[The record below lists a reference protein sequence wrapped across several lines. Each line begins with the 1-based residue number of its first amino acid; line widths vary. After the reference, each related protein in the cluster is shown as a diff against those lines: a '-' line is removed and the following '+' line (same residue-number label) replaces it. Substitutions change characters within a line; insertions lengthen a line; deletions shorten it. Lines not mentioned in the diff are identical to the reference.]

1 MATTTQQ
8 PPQDTTLEQVL
19 LGLCLE
25 SPDNYEMMTRIV
37 SGDPAAMMFSRR
49 NAEIM
54 QAMTNIVN
62 RRGSIDVS
70 SIRIELTRMGRWSDD
85 DGPEEVM
92 ALYSAASSNRSS
104 SIDAVAGY
112 LGDLHRKRMLLEAC
126 IKAQAAIYDPAIP
139 FEQIAA
145 RHHSDIA
152 AIDTHVTKFE
162 FRAIGEILDGFRH
175 HLQTQQEIIA
185 SGKRDIVGQ
194 PTGSSVVDYHTGGD
208 KAGEL
213 IIVAARPGE
222 GKSTWVLNAAKHGA
236 LIGDAQGVLSL
247 EMDDYMQLGRIVA
260 DAANVPNN
268 HIQQAKL
275 SPEDWASINA
285 VCNDLSKLMI
295 YLDFC
300 PGLDIVALEAKMRY
314 LVRVKGIKRVFI
326 DYLQLMDA
334 PTEKSSKA
342 DRNAYE
348 NFNQKI
354 SKITKRL
361 KQLAG
366 ELGIAVVLL
375 SQMSREVDKR
385 AGEKFPMLSDLRD
398 SGSIEQ
404 DANTVLFLYSPYSY
418 EGTISGYCAKFYPH
432 MNLDDMRRLTLVIIA
447 KQRNGKTFTA
457 PIWNDRKYCR
467 MGDIRQMEMYQRLG
481 MVGLLDENKELMGK
495 LGILSMADATQM
507 TIIPNEVVS
516 RNQNQIEDETESP
529 FFPF

>member
-1 MATTTQQ
+1 MQAPQQ

-25 SPDNYEMMTRIV
+25 SPDNYEQMMRIV

-70 SIRIELTRMGRWSDD
+70 SIRIELTRMGRWNDE

-92 ALYSAASSNRSS
+92 ALYGAASANRASA
-104 SIDAVAGY
+104 IDAVASY
-112 LGDLHRKRMLLEAC
+112 LGDLHRKRMLIDAC
-126 IKAQAAIYDPAIP
+126 AKTMVSLYDPAIP

-145 RHHSDIA
+145 RHHSDVA

-162 FRAIGEILDGFRH
+162 FRSYGELIAPFVQ
-175 HLQTQQEIIA
+175 HLQTQQENIA

-194 PTGSSVVDYHTGGD
+194 PTGSTMVDYHTGGD

-236 LIGDAQGVLSL
+236 LIGDAQGILSL
-247 EMDDYMQLGRIVA
+247 EMDDYMQLGRVFA

-268 HIQQAKL
+268 RIQQAKL
-275 SPEDWASINA
+275 TTEDWAAINA
-285 VCNDLSKLMI
+285 VCDDLGKLLI

-300 PGLDIVALEAKMRY
+300 PGLDIVVLEAKIRY
-314 LVRVKGIKRVFI
+314 LVRVKGIKRIFI
-326 DYLQLMDA
+326 DYLQLMDS
-334 PTEKSSKA
+334 PSNKKERKA
-342 DRNAYE
+342 FD

-354 SKITKRL
+354 SEITKRL

-385 AGEKFPMLSDLRD
+385 PGEKLPMLSDLRD

-404 DANTVLFLYSPYSY
+404 DANTVIFLYSPHSY
-418 EGTISGYCAKFYPH
+418 EESIPGYCAKFYPQ
-432 MNLDDMRRLTLVIIA
+432 MNIEDMRRLTFVVIS
-447 KQRNGKTFTA
+447 KQRNGKTFRA
-457 PIWNDRKYCR
+457 PIWNDRRFCR
-467 MGDIRQMEMYQRLG
+467 MSDIRQIEIYNRM
-481 MVGLLDENKELMGK
+481 GLIGLFEENNDLMAK
-495 LGILSMADATQM
+495 LGIIQLSRDIQGELFS
-507 TIIPNEVVS
+507 PDEFNK
-516 RNQNQIEDETESP
+516 NQNSTPESETDGHFYP
-529 FFPF
+529 F